1 MQLINELDKVLCFIR
16 IRLYPLTRSSILWGM
31 YVFDL
36 FTFIIDLTINKEN
49 ENLSSDDN
57 NIEKFTAFSVHVHTL
72 KNGSQFQWEDF
83 LLFELFCPGLPEGAA
98 EELEKPDIK
107 LQADTI
113 FEVE

>member
-1 MQLINELDKVLCFIR
+1 M
-16 IRLYPLTRSSILWGM
+16 
-31 YVFDL
+31 
-36 FTFIIDLTINKEN
+36 
-49 ENLSSDDN
+49 SSDDN
-57 NIEKFTAFSVHVHTL
+57 NIEKFTALSAHVYIFVNPQ
-72 KNGSQFQWEDF
+72 KYWAQFQRKDF

>member
-1 MQLINELDKVLCFIR
+1 MQLINELDKVLCFIG

-49 ENLSSDDN
+49 ENFSSDDN
-57 NIEKFTAFSVHVHTL
+57 NIEKFTAFPSTYTL
-72 KNGSQFQWEDF
+72 SKMGPNFSERIFF
-83 LLFELFCPGLPEGAA
+83 YFELFCPGLPEGAA